1 MEVIPTIKRNGH
13 IYSEG
18 FLFLNSLAF
27 YSGQKTPGHKTLK
40 LKRETPGPG
49 EFFRPVLHDKTAPKF
64 ISQLK
69 SNSFYS
75 TYFTSKNIFN
85 KGVPLSY

>member
-13 IYSEG
+13 IDSEG

-27 YSGQKTPGHKTLK
+27 YSGQKTSGHKTLK
-40 LKRETPGPG
+40 LKRETPGPDK
-49 EFFRPVLHDKTAPKF
+49 FFRPVLYDKTAPKF

-69 SNSFYS
+69 NTFYS
-75 TYFTSKNIFN
+75 TYFISKNTFN
-85 KGVPLSY
+85 KGVPLS